1 MLINKKYW
9 LNCAKIV
16 DWKTHPQSCVK
27 KINKINNWYPEG
39 ELTVYENCITRHIKK
54 NKTAII
60 TINKFG
66 KIKKYSHYKIDSL
79 TNKLAFQILKKV
91 NLKKK
96 DKSKVMIHSC
106 ATIYSALSMLSC
118 AKLCLSFSVIFEEL
132 EEKSILE
139 RIKIFQP
146 KIFLTRQD
154 RISFVKKYPK
164 VYKLFNPNDL
174 IFLNENYLAKSD
186 YHKVENYTSKS
197 NDLFFSLFTSGSTG
211 QPKGVN
217 HTYGGYFVY
226 SLLTCREKFGIN
238 SNSIVLTASD
248 AGWINGH
255 TYALFGPLG
264 LGATT
269 ILLESP
275 LLTLRIEILKKILKL
290 KTTVLY
296 LPVTVIRLMRNIY
309 SNIKPLKRHNL
320 KTIGSMGE
328 PLASSIGSWLANFFN
343 IKKAIINTY
352 FQTETGGIICSPS
365 FKQNMKSAPNGS
377 VGEPMKNI
385 KINKLDDKK
394 KEIKILSLWPGCMSG
409 IINKDK
415 NLWKKYWDK
424 NNHFRMFDYAIKN
437 NNNIYIYGRTDDVI
451 NVRGH
456 RIGSAEIE
464 SIVLSIKEIKET
476 ACISIPDDLEGNRID
491 LYVVSKY
498 SNCLDLEISKAI
510 KENFGTYAIPK
521 NIFFV
526 KELPKTRSG
535 KILRRLLRDMS
546 INKKII
552 TKNYS
557 TILNKKV
564 INKIQDVVRNTL

>member
-1 MLINKKYW
+1 MIINKKYW

-16 DWKTHPQSCVK
+16 DWKTHPQSCV
-27 KINKINNWYPEG
+27 NKFNNWYPEG
-39 ELTVYENCITRHIKK
+39 EFNVYENCITRHIKK

-60 TINKFG
+60 TIDKLG
-66 KIKKYSHYKIDSL
+66 KVKKYSHNKIDYL
-79 TNKLAFQILKKV
+79 TNKLAFQILKKI

-118 AKLCLSFSVIFEEL
+118 AKLSLSFSVIFEEL

-139 RIKIFQP
+139 RIKIFRP
-146 KIFLTRQD
+146 KIFITRQD

-164 VYKLFNPNDL
+164 VYKLFSSNNL
-174 IFLNENYLAKSD
+174 IFLNEKYLTESN
-186 YHKVENYTSKS
+186 YHKVENYIAKS
-197 NDLFFSLFTSGSTG
+197 YNLFFSLFTSGSTG
-211 QPKGVN
+211 QPKGIN

-226 SLLTCREKFGIN
+226 SLLTCKEKFGVN
-238 SNSIVLTASD
+238 SNSVVLTASD

-275 LLTLRIEILKKILKL
+275 LLILRIEILQKILKL
-290 KTTVLY
+290 KTTILY

-309 SNIKPLKRHNL
+309 SNMKKIKKYNL

-328 PLASSIGSWLANFFN
+328 PLAPSIGGWLANFFN

-352 FQTETGGIICSPS
+352 FQTETGGIICSPNY
-365 FKQNMKSAPNGS
+365 KQNIINAPHGS

-385 KINKLDDKK
+385 KINKLDSKK

-437 NNNIYIYGRTDDVI
+437 KSNIYIHGRTDDVI

-456 RIGSAEIE
+456 RMGSAEIE
-464 SIVLSIKEIKET
+464 SIVLSIKEVKET
-476 ACISIPDDLEGNRID
+476 ACIAIPDYLEGNRID

-498 SNCLDLEISKAI
+498 SNSLERNISQAI
-510 KENFGTYAIPK
+510 KGNFGTYALPK

-526 KELPKTRSG
+526 RELPKTRSG

-546 INKKII
+546 TNKEIFAN
-552 TKNYS
+552 NYS
-557 TILNKKV
+557 TILNKQV
-564 INKIQDVVRNTL
+564 INEIKVVVKNTL